1 MLRAVGSVEAAAT
14 ALRLAREKHLGN
26 PLAGVLDS
34 SYGEGLEDDHRDYLR
49 DTAANGVPAALL
61 RGPGDPR
68 LARQRGAAGLGER
81 GSAIIL

>member
-1 MLRAVGSVEAAAT
+1 MNNIS
-14 ALRLAREKHLGN
+14 N
-26 PLAGVLDS
+26 SDNDNIIIN
-34 SYGEGLEDDHRDYLR
+34 DDNNDDNDNIL
-49 DTAANGVPAALL
+49 TPPPPFWVAPKGVPAALL